1 MKRYTH
7 DLETDLNDVDKT
19 PSLIHKTLLTA
30 STIYDLKYLAQVLN
44 DENGSN
50 WSRASLKRQVTCIPE
65 HCELSIA
72 DRRYLQTLI
81 PSRPADYEDRHFSF
95 IDLFAGIGG
104 LRSGFDAIGGKCL
117 FTSEWNTYSSR
128 TYRANWYCDE
138 NEHRFNSDIRDIT
151 LSNRPE
157 VTDDEAYKFIDAS
170 IPDHDVL
177 LAGFPCQPFSIAGVS
192 KKNSMGRKH
201 GFECDTQGTLFF
213 DVARIIRAKQPAI
226 FVLENVKNLKS
237 HDKGN
242 TFNIIMKTLDE
253 LGYDVANS
261 ESTGADD
268 PKVIDG
274 RHFRPQHRERIVLIG
289 FRRDLRLKDGFTL
302 RDIKDFYPD
311 KRPSLSDLLDPSV
324 DSKYILS
331 PKLWEYLY
339 NYAKKHAAKG
349 NGFGFGLVDPS
360 NVNSVT
366 RTLSSRYMKDGSEI
380 LIDRGWSHELGE
392 TDFHNTYNMDRRP
405 RMLTP
410 RECSRLMGFDKPG
423 ESVFRIPVSNTQAY
437 RQFGNSVVVDVF
449 AAVAKLLKSRIEFAA
464 SQRLRQFYDEVS

>member
-1 MKRYTH
+1 
-7 DLETDLNDVDKT
+7 
-19 PSLIHKTLLTA
+19 
-30 STIYDLKYLAQVLN
+30 
-44 DENGSN
+44 
-50 WSRASLKRQVTCIPE
+50 
-65 HCELSIA
+65 
-72 DRRYLQTLI
+72 
-81 PSRPADYEDRHFSF
+81 
-95 IDLFAGIGG
+95 
-104 LRSGFDAIGGKCL
+104 
-117 FTSEWNTYSSR
+117 
-128 TYRANWYCDE
+128 
-138 NEHRFNSDIRDIT
+138 
-151 LSNRPE
+151 
-157 VTDDEAYKFIDAS
+157 
-170 IPDHDVL
+170 
-177 LAGFPCQPFSIAGVS
+177 
-192 KKNSMGRKH
+192 
-201 GFECDTQGTLFF
+201 
-213 DVARIIRAKQPAI
+213 
-226 FVLENVKNLKS
+226 
-237 HDKGN
+237 
-242 TFNIIMKTLDE
+242 MKTLDE

-268 PKVIDG
+268 LKSSMAVISD
-274 RHFRPQHRERIVLIG
+274 PSTVNVSSLLV

-423 ESVFRIPVSNTQAY
+423 KVFSVSLCPIH
-437 RQFGNSVVVDVF
+437 
-449 AAVAKLLKSRIEFAA
+449 
-464 SQRLRQFYDEVS
+464 RLTDSLGTPWSLMSLRPSPNC

>member
-1 MKRYTH
+1 
-7 DLETDLNDVDKT
+7 
-19 PSLIHKTLLTA
+19 
-30 STIYDLKYLAQVLN
+30 
-44 DENGSN
+44 
-50 WSRASLKRQVTCIPE
+50 
-65 HCELSIA
+65 
-72 DRRYLQTLI
+72 
-81 PSRPADYEDRHFSF
+81 
-95 IDLFAGIGG
+95 
-104 LRSGFDAIGGKCL
+104 
-117 FTSEWNTYSSR
+117 
-128 TYRANWYCDE
+128 
-138 NEHRFNSDIRDIT
+138 
-151 LSNRPE
+151 
-157 VTDDEAYKFIDAS
+157 
-170 IPDHDVL
+170 
-177 LAGFPCQPFSIAGVS
+177 QPFSIAGVS

-349 NGFGFGLVDPS
+349 NGFGFGL
-360 NVNSVT
+360 
-366 RTLSSRYMKDGSEI
+366 
-380 LIDRGWSHELGE
+380 
-392 TDFHNTYNMDRRP
+392 
-405 RMLTP
+405 
-410 RECSRLMGFDKPG
+410 
-423 ESVFRIPVSNTQAY
+423 
-437 RQFGNSVVVDVF
+437 
-449 AAVAKLLKSRIEFAA
+449 
-464 SQRLRQFYDEVS
+464 

>member
-1 MKRYTH
+1 M
-7 DLETDLNDVDKT
+7 
-19 PSLIHKTLLTA
+19 
-30 STIYDLKYLAQVLN
+30 
-44 DENGSN
+44 
-50 WSRASLKRQVTCIPE
+50 
-65 HCELSIA
+65 
-72 DRRYLQTLI
+72 
-81 PSRPADYEDRHFSF
+81 
-95 IDLFAGIGG
+95 GG

-128 TYRANWYCDE
+128 TYRANWYCDQ
-138 NEHRFNSDIRDIT
+138 ST
-151 LSNRPE
+151 
-157 VTDDEAYKFIDAS
+157 AS
-170 IPDHDVL
+170 IQTSVTSL
-177 LAGFPCQPFSIAGVS
+177 LATGPRLLMTRHTNLSMPLSRIMMFFLRDLPVPPFSIAGVS

-331 PKLWEYLY
+331 PKLWEYY

-437 RQFGNSVVVDVF
+437 ETVCGNSVVVDVF
-449 AAVAKLLKSRIEFAA
+449 AAVPELLKSRIEFAA

>member
-1 MKRYTH
+1 MATYGGQF
-7 DLETDLNDVDKT
+7 
-19 PSLIHKTLLTA
+19 TLT
-30 STIYDLKYLAQVLN
+30 
-44 DENGSN
+44 
-50 WSRASLKRQVTCIPE
+50 
-65 HCELSIA
+65 
-72 DRRYLQTLI
+72 
-81 PSRPADYEDRHFSF
+81 
-95 IDLFAGIGG
+95 
-104 LRSGFDAIGGKCL
+104 
-117 FTSEWNTYSSR
+117 
-128 TYRANWYCDE
+128 
-138 NEHRFNSDIRDIT
+138 
-151 LSNRPE
+151 
-157 VTDDEAYKFIDAS
+157 
-170 IPDHDVL
+170 
-177 LAGFPCQPFSIAGVS
+177 
-192 KKNSMGRKH
+192 
-201 GFECDTQGTLFF
+201 
-213 DVARIIRAKQPAI
+213 
-226 FVLENVKNLKS
+226 
-237 HDKGN
+237 DKGN